1 MNKKERI
8 EKFKGKEKVVFE
20 QLEGSPID
28 YLQGI
33 QYLIDTGKIWGCN
46 KMLVELAVE
55 YMSKGICVDTEEPL
69 TNEQLEIWNEI
80 LIEWENRLKHQFW
93 LQQTY
98 KTVLLD
104 PPWNEKGGGRIKRG
118 ADRHYDTMKT
128 TDILSTIL
136 TSTYWSRVHAN
147 AHMYMWVTNNFL
159 EDGLFLVKALGFRYV
174 TNFVWVK
181 DKVGLG
187 QYFRGQH
194 ELCLFATRGKKPTEF
209 RTESKSISSVLHAE
223 RTKHSQKPTSSY
235 DLIEKRSLGPYL
247 ELFARSERENWAS
260 WGNEVPNFDKL

>member
-1 MNKKERI
+1 MNKNQRIKNFEGKER
-8 EKFKGKEKVVFE
+8 VVFE
-20 QLEGSPID
+20 QIKGSPID
-28 YLQGI
+28 FLQGM
-33 QYLIDTGKIWGCN
+33 QYLIDTGRIWSCKKELQDLAFDYMLKGVCVESEELLTDDELKIWSDIYFQWQTSQ
-46 KMLVELAVE
+46 K
-55 YMSKGICVDTEEPL
+55 KQIWEE
-69 TNEQLEIWNEI
+69 
-80 LIEWENRLKHQFW
+80 
-93 LQQTY
+93 QTY

-104 PPWNEKGGGRIKRG
+104 PPWNENGGGRIKRG

-136 TSTYWSRVHAN
+136 VSTYWKQVHPN

-181 DKVGLG
+181 DKIGLG

-194 ELCLFATRGKKPTEF
+194 ELCLFATRGTRPTEF
-209 RTESKSISSVLHAE
+209 RTEDKTISSVLHAE
-223 RTKHSQKPTSSY
+223 RTKHSQKPISSY
-235 DLIEKRSLGPYL
+235 ELIERRSIGPYL

-260 WGNEVPNFDKL
+260 WGNEIQ